1 LIIGCFFSESAAQIL
16 LGPPALVS
24 PEQRHAAET
33 IFLNFRKSKCPYQMC
48 KELLETCK
56 NDYVLFE
63 ASSLIKDALIREWRD
78 LPMEVIRDVR
88 QYLLQYVV
96 NRLDLAGF
104 VRERIVQV
112 IAIMVKRQSVEDG
125 GEDRAIVVKEVQQLI
140 TSGNQQMQTIGCAI
154 ISAVMQE
161 YATTVKSSDVGLP
174 WEVHFKVKKQ
184 FEVSDLQTIF
194 KFSVN
199 ALKELSAQIVL
210 PLTVDLENLIRRL
223 VIIAES
229 VLRQDMIS

>member
-1 LIIGCFFSESAAQIL
+1 
-16 LGPPALVS
+16 
-24 PEQRHAAET
+24 
-33 IFLNFRKSKCPYQMC
+33 MC

-63 ASSLIKDALIREWRD
+63 ASSLIKDALIREWRE
-78 LPMEVIRDVR
+78 LPLEVIRDVR

-112 IAIMVKRQSVEDG
+112 VAIMVKRQSVEDS
-125 GEDRAIVVKEVQQLI
+125 GEDRAVVVKEVQQLI

-174 WEVHFKVKKQ
+174 WEGHFKVKKQ
-184 FEVSDLQTIF
+184 VFHL
-194 KFSVN
+194 
-199 ALKELSAQIVL
+199 A
-210 PLTVDLENLIRRL
+210 
-223 VIIAES
+223 
-229 VLRQDMIS
+229 

>member
-1 LIIGCFFSESAAQIL
+1 
-16 LGPPALVS
+16 
-24 PEQRHAAET
+24 
-33 IFLNFRKSKCPYQMC
+33 MC

-63 ASSLIKDALIREWRD
+63 ASSLIKDALIREWRE
-78 LPMEVIRDVR
+78 LPVDVVREVR
-88 QYLLQYVV
+88 QYLLQYLV
-96 NRLDLAGF
+96 NRLNLAGF

-112 IAIMVKRQSVEDG
+112 IAIMVKRQSVDDG
-125 GEDRAIVVKEVQQLI
+125 GEDRAVVIKEMQQLI
-140 TSGNQQMQTIGCAI
+140 TSGNQQMQAIGCAI

-184 FEVSDLQTIF
+184 FEISDLQNIF
-194 KFSVN
+194 KFSVT
-199 ALKELSAQIVL
+199 ALKELAAQIVL
-210 PLTVDLENLIRRL
+210 PLSVDLENLIRRL

-229 VLRQDMIS
+229 VLREEL

>member
-1 LIIGCFFSESAAQIL
+1 MT
-16 LGPPALVS
+16 

-48 KELLETCK
+48 KELLDTCK

-63 ASSLIKDALIREWRD
+63 AGSLIKDALIREWRE
-78 LPMEVIRDVR
+78 LPLEVVRDVR

-96 NRLDLAGF
+96 SRLDLANF

-125 GEDRAIVVKEVQQLI
+125 GEDRAAVVKEVQQLI
-140 TSGNQQMQTIGCAI
+140 TSGNQPMQTIGCAI
-154 ISAVMQE
+154 IGAMMQE

-184 FEVSDLQTIF
+184 FELSDLQNIF
-194 KFSVN
+194 KFSVS
-199 ALKELSAQIVL
+199 ALKELAAQMVL
-210 PLTVDLENLIRRL
+210 PLDGDLENLIRRL

-229 VLRQDMIS
+229 VLRKE

>member
-1 LIIGCFFSESAAQIL
+1 LIIESAAQIL
-16 LGPPALVS
+16 LGPPGLVT

-48 KELLETCK
+48 KELLDTCK

-63 ASSLIKDALIREWRD
+63 AGSLIKDALIREWRE
-78 LPMEVIRDVR
+78 LPLEVVRDVR

-96 NRLDLAGF
+96 SRLDLANF

-125 GEDRAIVVKEVQQLI
+125 GEDRAVVVKEVQHLI
-140 TSGNQQMQTIGCAI
+140 TSGNQPMQTIGCAI
-154 ISAVMQE
+154 MGAMMQE
-161 YATTVKSSDVGLP
+161 YATTVKSSDVGLS

-184 FEVSDLQTIF
+184 FELSDLQNIF
-194 KFSVN
+194 KFSVS
-199 ALKELSAQIVL
+199 ALKELAAQMVL
-210 PLTVDLENLIRRL
+210 PLDGDLENLIRRL

-229 VLRQDMIS
+229 VLRKE

>member
-1 LIIGCFFSESAAQIL
+1 MFFFLNIESAAQIL
-16 LGPPALVS
+16 LGPPGLVT

-48 KELLETCK
+48 KELLDTCK

-63 ASSLIKDALIREWRD
+63 AGSLIKDALIREWRE
-78 LPMEVIRDVR
+78 LPLEVVRDVR

-96 NRLDLAGF
+96 SRLDLANF

-125 GEDRAIVVKEVQQLI
+125 GEDRAAVVKEVQQLI
-140 TSGNQQMQTIGCAI
+140 TSGNQPMQTIGCAI
-154 ISAVMQE
+154 IGAMMQE

-184 FEVSDLQTIF
+184 FELSDLQNIF
-194 KFSVN
+194 KFSVS
-199 ALKELSAQIVL
+199 ALKELAAQMVL
-210 PLTVDLENLIRRL
+210 PLDGDLENLIRRL

-229 VLRQDMIS
+229 VLRKE

>member
-1 LIIGCFFSESAAQIL
+1 MFFFTIESAAQIL
-16 LGPPALVS
+16 LGPPGLVT

-48 KELLETCK
+48 KELLDTCK

-63 ASSLIKDALIREWRD
+63 AGSLIKDALIREWRE
-78 LPMEVIRDVR
+78 LPLEVVRDVR

-96 NRLDLAGF
+96 TRLDLANF

-125 GEDRAIVVKEVQQLI
+125 GEDRAAVVKEVQQLI
-140 TSGNQQMQTIGCAI
+140 TSGNQPMQTIGCAI
-154 ISAVMQE
+154 IGAMMQE

-184 FEVSDLQTIF
+184 FELSDLQNIF
-194 KFSVN
+194 KFSVS
-199 ALKELSAQIVL
+199 ALKELAAQMVL
-210 PLTVDLENLIRRL
+210 PLDGDLENLIRRL

-229 VLRQDMIS
+229 VLRKE